1 MRIRN
6 LKMRTVIISIVAISS
21 AIGIILLC
29 LLAAYNSN
37 EMLKDKIND
46 NMSTYLSAQE
56 SSIEKFVADS
66 EQKLVLFSKN
76 KLVSDLIEEDLKDFK
91 SKGYYQF
98 KKDGTERPLPM
109 FNAEGENTAAYF
121 GKNYST
127 FADAQAYVLDYYS
140 HLDNWEGLYI
150 GNQETRA
157 IAYSVPPVIGKVFR
171 SDAAKRQELMD
182 AMKAAGVGGVYNAG
196 IIVSPGTGK
205 LCLSMYSPVT
215 FDENGDV
222 TGYVGAGVFNSE
234 LEKILSENKIT
245 GIYDSRFYMFNSKN
259 GVLFIASD
267 VKEEDRDDVIAK
279 ETKNP
284 VLLDIKNRINNGE
297 PHGHF
302 EYQDEAYA
310 GGKAIVVNYET
321 VPGRDWAVVLTADK
335 DALYEASNRNLRNM
349 MLLGLAGFAIII
361 ALVAIAVTVLTRP
374 LAGVTSAIKDLGKL
388 QLKRN
393 PLVVKRANDKNEVGQ
408 IAHEIEY
415 LRVALNGIVDT
426 LKGCSSSLDSS
437 AGNMAENSKN
447 LVSFVTDNT
456 ATTEE
461 LASSLTSTGSIVD
474 EVNGNIR
481 RMNSLVDNAVKSVHN
496 GTEQSENLLAAAESM
511 EQKAS
516 DTLSESRKNIV
527 ENKKTIEE
535 VISKLRAL
543 SKINTFVNDILS
555 IATQTKLLSLNASI
569 EAARAG
575 EQGKGFAV
583 VATEIGT
590 LATNTSSA
598 AQKIQDITRLT
609 NESIDETVKCFDEI
623 NDYLESDIMLKL
635 EEFNSEAQ
643 NNNKITSDLIN
654 NINEINR
661 NVLEFKQFVNE
672 LVSQMDEIR
681 LLSEQNSA
689 GIDDIVSKNEK
700 TSSIAENMAGSAGN
714 NKNNAKALGEIISK
728 FTVN

>member
-29 LLAAYNSN
+29 LIAAYNSN

-46 NMSTYLSAQE
+46 NMSTYLDSQVNTV
-56 SSIEKFVADS
+56 EKFVMDS
-66 EQKLVLFSKN
+66 EAKLVLYSKN
-76 KLVSDLIEEDLKDFK
+76 NVIKELIDEDFADLKKNRVAIGQIRDK
-91 SKGYYQF
+91 SF
-98 KKDGTERPLPM
+98 PE
-109 FNAEGENTAAYF
+109 FNAEGYNTVAYY
-121 GKNYST
+121 KDHYKKYEEVQNYT
-127 FADAQAYVLDYYS
+127 LDYFD
-140 HLDNWEGLYI
+140 HLENWEGLYV
-150 GNQETRA
+150 GNLGTR
-157 IAYSVPPVIGKVFR
+157 ILAYSVPPVIGKVLR
-171 SDAAKRQELMD
+171 ADAAKRQELMD
-182 AMKAAGVGGVYNAG
+182 ELKKAGLGGVYNAG

-205 LCLSMYSPVT
+205 LCLSMYSPVS
-215 FDENGDV
+215 FDSEGNPI
-222 TGYVGAGVFNSE
+222 GYVGAGVFNTE
-234 LEKILSENKIT
+234 LERVLAENEIT
-245 GIYDSRFYMFNSKN
+245 GIEQKKFFMFNYKT
-259 GVLFIASD
+259 GILFMGTDMVS
-267 VKEEDRDDVIAK
+267 EEDREEYIAK
-279 ETKNP
+279 EISNP
-284 VLLDIKNRINNGE
+284 VLIEVKNRMSGGE
-297 PHGHF
+297 QSGHF
-302 EYQDEAYA
+302 EYENKEYRD
-310 GGKAIVVNYET
+310 GKEIVVNFAGI
-321 VPGRDWAVVLTADK
+321 PGRDWAVVLTADK

-361 ALVAIAVTVLTRP
+361 ALVGVSVTLLTRP

-388 QLKRN
+388 QLNRN
-393 PLVVKRANDKNEVGQ
+393 KLVLKRAKDKNEVGQ
-408 IAHEIEY
+408 IAHEIEL
-415 LRVALNGIVDT
+415 LRVALSGIVDT
-426 LKGCSSSLDSS
+426 LKGCSSSLDTS

-474 EVNGNIR
+474 EVNTNIR
-481 RMNSLVDNAVKSVHN
+481 RMNNLVDNAVKSVHN
-496 GTEQSENLLAAAESM
+496 GSEQSENLLAAAESM

-609 NESIDETVKCFDEI
+609 NESIDETVKCFDEL
-623 NDYLESDIMLKL
+623 NEYLENDIMLKL

-643 NNNKITSDLIN
+643 NNNKITSELIG
-654 NINEINR
+654 NINEINH

-689 GIDDIVSKNEK
+689 GIDDIVLKNEK

-728 FTVN
+728 FTMN

>member
-1 MRIRN
+1 
-6 LKMRTVIISIVAISS
+6 
-21 AIGIILLC
+21 
-29 LLAAYNSN
+29 
-37 EMLKDKIND
+37 
-46 NMSTYLSAQE
+46 
-56 SSIEKFVADS
+56 
-66 EQKLVLFSKN
+66 
-76 KLVSDLIEEDLKDFK
+76 
-91 SKGYYQF
+91 
-98 KKDGTERPLPM
+98 
-109 FNAEGENTAAYF
+109 
-121 GKNYST
+121 
-127 FADAQAYVLDYYS
+127 
-140 HLDNWEGLYI
+140 
-150 GNQETRA
+150 
-157 IAYSVPPVIGKVFR
+157 
-171 SDAAKRQELMD
+171 
-182 AMKAAGVGGVYNAG
+182 
-196 IIVSPGTGK
+196 
-205 LCLSMYSPVT
+205 
-215 FDENGDV
+215 
-222 TGYVGAGVFNSE
+222 
-234 LEKILSENKIT
+234 
-245 GIYDSRFYMFNSKN
+245 
-259 GVLFIASD
+259 
-267 VKEEDRDDVIAK
+267 
-279 ETKNP
+279 
-284 VLLDIKNRINNGE
+284 
-297 PHGHF
+297 
-302 EYQDEAYA
+302 
-310 GGKAIVVNYET
+310 
-321 VPGRDWAVVLTADK
+321 
-335 DALYEASNRNLRNM
+335 
-349 MLLGLAGFAIII
+349 
-361 ALVAIAVTVLTRP
+361 
-374 LAGVTSAIKDLGKL
+374 
-388 QLKRN
+388 
-393 PLVVKRANDKNEVGQ
+393 
-408 IAHEIEY
+408 
-415 LRVALNGIVDT
+415 
-426 LKGCSSSLDSS
+426 
-437 AGNMAENSKN
+437 
-447 LVSFVTDNT
+447 
-456 ATTEE
+456 
-461 LASSLTSTGSIVD
+461 
-474 EVNGNIR
+474 
-481 RMNSLVDNAVKSVHN
+481 MNSLVDNAVKSVHN

-623 NDYLESDIMLKL
+623 NDYLESDIMLKF

-728 FTVN
+728 FTLN